1 MESNQR
7 SGLTVAIILILA
19 GVFFLL
25 LNVVPQLQVLISWPI
40 LFLVM
45 AASFYVWPF
54 LFPSARRGLAGSIIP
69 GTILLVLGLI
79 FWYCDI
85 TGRWGDWSFL
95 WTLIPGSVGLGMALA
110 DWVGRWSGETATVG
124 MWMLMIS
131 LLVFAVF
138 ATFFGSEL
146 LQIIGPALVILGG
159 VALLVRSFIRP
170 KPKA

>member
-69 GTILLVLGLI
+69 GTILDQYGDTRLI
-79 FWYCDI
+79 ERHYP
-85 TGRWGDWSFL
+85 TM
-95 WTLIPGSVGLGMALA
+95 V
-110 DWVGRWSGETATVG
+110 
-124 MWMLMIS
+124 
-131 LLVFAVF
+131 
-138 ATFFGSEL
+138 
-146 LQIIGPALVILGG
+146 
-159 VALLVRSFIRP
+159 
-170 KPKA
+170 K